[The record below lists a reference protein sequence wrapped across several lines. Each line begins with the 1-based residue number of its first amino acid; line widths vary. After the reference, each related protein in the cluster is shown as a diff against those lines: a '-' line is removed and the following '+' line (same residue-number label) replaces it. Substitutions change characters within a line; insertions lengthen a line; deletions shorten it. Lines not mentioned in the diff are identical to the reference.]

1 MNPRHCV
8 HHNLVKK
15 MTSILNKPPGTK
27 NSHTSKMI
35 YLGLKGQLM
44 LKRLLPQ
51 KENRSKF
58 IKIKEQKI
66 NQ

>member
-1 MNPRHCV
+1 MNPRHCFA
-8 HHNLVKK
+8 
-15 MTSILNKPPGTK
+15 SILDKSPGTK

-51 KENRSKF
+51 KENKGEF

>member
-1 MNPRHCV
+1 
-8 HHNLVKK
+8 
-15 MTSILNKPPGTK
+15 
-27 NSHTSKMI
+27 MI

-51 KENRSKF
+51 KENKGEF